1 MKRYYFLLLALCFT
15 ALASAQID
23 RSKAPA
29 SGPAPKVSIGEYES
43 FTLKNG
49 LKVLVVENNKI
60 PQLNI
65 SLNIVRDPLLEGD
78 KSSYTHIAGELWGK
92 ATENAMP
99 SNSAKKP
106 ISSEPTCAPLR
117 PMPASA
123 DCPNSKTN

>member
-49 LKVLVVENNKI
+49 LKVL
-60 PQLNI
+60 
-65 SLNIVRDPLLEGD
+65 GC
-78 KSSYTHIAGELWGK
+78 GK
-92 ATENAMP
+92 QQNSPTEYQP
-99 SNSAKKP
+99 EHRQRP
-106 ISSEPTCAPLR
+106 APR
-117 PMPASA
+117 R
-123 DCPNSKTN
+123 